1 MSSTNGFE
9 IIPNFKKG
17 SKFDNMDQDEQPRQE
32 SVKCV
37 LVGDNAVGKTR
48 LTFARANRQQC
59 SLSQLLN
66 PHVPT
71 VWAIDQ
77 YRIYK
82 EVNYLF

>member
-1 MSSTNGFE
+1 ME
-9 IIPNFKKG
+9 
-17 SKFDNMDQDEQPRQE
+17 QDDQPRQE
-32 SVKCV
+32 LVKCV

-48 LTFARANRQQC
+48 LTCARATRQQW

-77 YRIYK
+77 YRIYR
-82 EVNYLF
+82 EVYFNELMVASAVIFY